1 MLAWT
6 LSDGSGQP
14 ETLAQVDGLPSSWSP
29 DGKLLALTGGGR
41 GLGDILLLP
50 RPDGGSS
57 SGSAARPFLQTP
69 HGEGGAM
76 FSPDGRWIAY
86 TALESGPPQVYVRP
100 AEAGAG
106 GKWLISTGGGSG
118 PRWASGGRELF
129 YRTGGKVMVVAIEPG
144 PAFRASTP
152 KELFA
157 YMAFT
162 SPGPFGSYDVS
173 ADGKRF
179 LMITSGAAEQ
189 GAAATPEINF
199 VLEWFE
205 DIRRRVR
212 AGG

>member
-1 MLAWT
+1 
-6 LSDGSGQP
+6 
-14 ETLAQVDGLPSSWSP
+14 
-29 DGKLLALTGGGR
+29 
-41 GLGDILLLP
+41 
-50 RPDGGSS
+50 
-57 SGSAARPFLQTP
+57 
-69 HGEGGAM
+69 M

-86 TALESGPPQVYVRP
+86 MSGESGSLQVYVRP
-100 AEAGAG
+100 AAAGAG

-129 YRTGGKVMVVAIEPG
+129 YRSGGKVMVVAIEPG
-144 PAFRASTP
+144 PAFRAGTP

-157 YMAFT
+157 YMSFT
-162 SPGPFGSYDVS
+162 LPGPVGSYDVS

-179 LMITSGAAEQ
+179 LMITSGAPEQ
-189 GAAATPEINF
+189 GAAATPEIHF